1 VTNPQPPSRGSG
13 PIEGSTL
20 DDPQRALI
28 PLRVRRARVDDA
40 GGIARVSVRGW
51 QGAYRGLVP
60 EAYLEALDVEV
71 RRERWRAR
79 LEDGVCAFVVE
90 QHGIAGYC
98 RVDPPG
104 EVASLYVLPERRRG
118 GIGSALLAVGLDE
131 LRARGAEAA
140 TLGVFK
146 ANHAARAF
154 YARFGFVA
162 DGAEGVDEG
171 TGVDEI
177 RLRVEL

>member
-1 VTNPQPPSRGSG
+1 V
-13 PIEGSTL
+13 
-20 DDPQRALI
+20 
-28 PLRVRRARVDDA
+28 RVRRARIEDA

-51 QGAYRGLVP
+51 QSAYRGLVP
-60 EAYLEALDVEV
+60 TDYLEALDIED
-71 RRERWRAR
+71 RRQRWRER
-79 LEDGVCAFVVE
+79 LEAGVCAFVVE

-118 GIGSALLAVGLDE
+118 GIGSALLAAGLDE

-140 TLGVFK
+140 TLWVFK
-146 ANHAARAF
+146 DNLAGRAF
-154 YARFGFVA
+154 YARFGFA
-162 DGAEGVDEG
+162 PDGAEGIDEG
-171 TGVDEI
+171 TGVEEI

>member
-1 VTNPQPPSRGSG
+1 
-13 PIEGSTL
+13 
-20 DDPQRALI
+20 
-28 PLRVRRARVDDA
+28 
-40 GGIARVSVRGW
+40 VRGW
-51 QGAYRGLVP
+51 RSAYRGLVP
-60 EAYLEALDVEV
+60 DAYLDGLRVEE
-71 RRERWRAR
+71 RRERWRER
-79 LEDGVCAFVVE
+79 LEDGACAFVLE

-118 GIGSALLAVGLDE
+118 GIGSALLTAGLDE
-131 LRARGAEAA
+131 LRVRGAVTA
-140 TLGVFK
+140 TLWVFK

-154 YARFGFVA
+154 YARVGFA
-162 DGAEGVDEG
+162 PDGAEGVDEH